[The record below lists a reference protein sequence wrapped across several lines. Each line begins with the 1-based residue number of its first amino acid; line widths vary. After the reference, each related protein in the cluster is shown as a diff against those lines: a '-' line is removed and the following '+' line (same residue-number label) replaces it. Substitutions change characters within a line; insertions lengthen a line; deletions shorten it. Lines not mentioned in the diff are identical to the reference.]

1 MSNSSYKIHLGIFRV
16 VMSKSSLV
24 LCYRIL
30 FETGFSVILYNQL
43 CFQGCQRSGGF
54 FSSVLFVIK
63 TRSDQATGTVLNLFR
78 YTVVRSIGT
87 TMFSFHKVI
96 SIAKPKLKEAWIWKP
111 YRHGCHP

>member
-1 MSNSSYKIHLGIFRV
+1 MFSGMSTVR
-16 VMSKSSLV
+16 
-24 LCYRIL
+24 
-30 FETGFSVILYNQL
+30 
-43 CFQGCQRSGGF
+43 GF